1 MAIPPLRAAEAEVH
15 AWFDLSAG
23 VAGDMLLGALLD
35 AGAPLADVQAALDA
49 AVPDTV
55 ALQVSSVARA
65 GLRASKVQVDL
76 LAQHLPPRRWSDIE
90 AMLAGAELV
99 APIRDRALSVFD
111 RLARAEARVQGV
123 PPAEVHFHEVGAWD
137 SLADVVGVC
146 AALHALGVTSVSAG
160 PVSVG
165 SGRVRTAHGELPV
178 PVPAVLELST
188 GWRVTSG
195 GRGELA
201 TPTGMALVRALAT
214 ACQPL
219 PELVVTRV
227 GMGAGTRDTQGRANV
242 VRAVIGERVPAAAGD
257 GTRERLC
264 VLEANVDDLDPRVW
278 PHALDELLHHG
289 AADAWLTPILMKKGR
304 PAHTLSVLCNDR
316 RRDPLRQLVLE
327 LTSTFGV
334 REYAVDRVALQR
346 DWRPVQVRGCEVR
359 IKVSLDRAGPILHA
373 TPEFDDAAA
382 LAGAQRVPV
391 RQVLDE
397 SAAAADAAGLK
408 AGLPLPPD

>member
-1 MAIPPLRAAEAEVH
+1 
-15 AWFDLSAG
+15 
-23 VAGDMLLGALLD
+23 MLLGALLD
-35 AGAPLADVQAALDA
+35 AGAPLADVQAAVDA

-55 ALQVSSVARA
+55 ALQVSSVTRA

-76 LAQHLPPRRWSDIE
+76 LAQHLPQRRWSDIE
-90 AMLAGAELV
+90 AMLAGAGLA
-99 APIRDRALSVFD
+99 APVRDLALSVFD
-111 RLARAEARVQGV
+111 RLARAEARVHGV

-137 SLADVVGVC
+137 SIADVVGVC
-146 AALHALGVTSVSAG
+146 AALHSLGVTSVSAS
-160 PVSVG
+160 PVSLG
-165 SGRVRTAHGELPV
+165 SGRVRAAHGDLPV

-188 GWRVTSG
+188 GWQVTSG
-195 GRGELA
+195 GQGELA

-227 GMGAGTRDTQGRANV
+227 GMGAGTRDTEGRANV
-242 VRAVIGERVPAAAGD
+242 VRAVIGEQVPPAAGY

-278 PHALDELLHHG
+278 PHTLNELLHHG

-304 PAHTLSVLCNDR
+304 PAHTLSVLCSDS
-316 RRDPLRQLVLE
+316 RRDPMRQLVLE

-346 DWRPVQVRGCEVR
+346 AWCPVQVRGCEVR
-359 IKVSLDRAGPILHA
+359 IKVSLDRAGRILHA

-408 AGLPLPPD
+408 PGLPLPPG